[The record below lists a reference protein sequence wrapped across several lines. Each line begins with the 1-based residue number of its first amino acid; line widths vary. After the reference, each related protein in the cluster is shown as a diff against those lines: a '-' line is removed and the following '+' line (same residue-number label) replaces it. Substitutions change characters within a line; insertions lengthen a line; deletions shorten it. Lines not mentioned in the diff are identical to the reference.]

1 MNLVTQIHQMSKLG
15 NPRSSFPLRVLSFQ
29 TVRRLFCGAVSTEK
43 DFDTEKIYKQEFGF
57 LLFPLFLF
65 FAIFPSSL
73 TCFSLSCFLSFLSWS
88 FICCIIW
95 GENRII
101 FAMEEYMLWLYDVQG
116 PILTQQRASDWK
128 MVFVNS
134 VTVFRFLQKR
144 QQFFDKLRVYQLLKN
159 LSLNKLIQTVIIL
172 IYISERLQFRNLL
185 GTRAKLSL
193 SSRTSAPS
201 RKCRCVNLNQI

>member
-1 MNLVTQIHQMSKLG
+1 
-15 NPRSSFPLRVLSFQ
+15 
-29 TVRRLFCGAVSTEK
+29 
-43 DFDTEKIYKQEFGF
+43 
-57 LLFPLFLF
+57 
-65 FAIFPSSL
+65 
-73 TCFSLSCFLSFLSWS
+73 
-88 FICCIIW
+88 
-95 GENRII
+95 
-101 FAMEEYMLWLYDVQG
+101 MLWLYDVQG